1 MNLSALDTTTTVTQ
15 AAQAAHDA
23 RLPRGDDDFAAQLAG
38 RTRTRQAAG
47 GAVPDKVRAQVR
59 QASEQLVASTLL
71 LPLLQQMREDPFK
84 SDMFHGGSTEDI
96 FAAQLDTELADRMA
110 QGMNLPIVEAVYQRI
125 MRQVEVRVGA
135 TQPAAIGPSTAGR
148 INRHG

>member
-1 MNLSALDTTTTVTQ
+1 MNLSALDTTTTVAH
-15 AAQAAHDA
+15 AAQAARDA
-23 RLPRGDDDFAAQLAG
+23 RLPRGGADFAAQLADAGTSG
-38 RTRTRQAAG
+38 RERAQ
-47 GAVPDKVRAQVR
+47 VRAQVR

-71 LPLLQQMREDPFK
+71 LPLLQQMREDPFRT
-84 SDMFHGGSTEDI
+84 DLFHGGSTEDI

-125 MRQVEVRVGA
+125 MRQVEARAA
-135 TQPAAIGPSTAGR
+135 TPHAPAAAR